1 MSRLILSRLGWTL
14 WALVP
19 VVLIAYHFGP
29 GQAADREEQAARAVA
44 DARAL
49 EQDARRAQEVA
60 YAAHLEAIAARAAAF
75 GRPDPELRATALAAG
90 GREETTARDAA
101 AAWTKVAASLATAQS
116 LLEGAGASEGGEG
129 ADGGPLAPLV
139 DASALREVRLAHARA
154 LVRSGEVAAGA
165 ESLEDLL
172 LELDERDAG
181 DAALALAAREEL
193 ATAYY
198 YGARLLRL
206 AGAPAEEWRKVA
218 VLSRQNFRYL
228 AEELEERGAGADRVR
243 ELELNTELVLNLEQS
258 SLEELQAKARPRE
271 SPTGECRGLGK
282 EPRPGRRGNR
292 QGEQPNRGASM
303 NGEIGIGW

>member
-44 DARAL
+44 EARAL
-49 EQDARRAQEVA
+49 EQDARRVQELA

-90 GREETTARDAA
+90 EREGSTARDAA

-116 LLEGAGASEGGEG
+116 LLEGAGA
-129 ADGGPLAPLV
+129 ADGAEVDPLV
-139 DASALREVRLAHARA
+139 DASSLREVRLAHARA

-172 LELDERDAG
+172 LELDERDPA
-181 DAALALAAREEL
+181 DASRALAAREEL

-228 AEELEERGAGADRVR
+228 AEELAARGKGADRVR

-282 EPRPGRRGNR
+282 EPRPGRRGR
-292 QGEQPNRGASM
+292 RPGEQPDRGAGM